1 MYNYFCAL
9 IIGIVEGL
17 TEYIPVSSTGHLI
30 IVGHMLNFTGT
41 LADVFDVFIQL
52 GAILA
57 VLAVYKEKFIYMLD
71 RKNWFKTHGASPL
84 NLAIAMFPACLVGFL
99 AHDIIKGYL
108 FGPATVIIGLII
120 GGLFMIFAE
129 KKRKYFKVRN
139 VDQINSKQA
148 FQIGLFQCLSL
159 WPGFSRS
166 GSTISGS
173 LLLGISRKAGADFS
187 FIMAVPLM
195 FIACLYDLLKV
206 AKYLSFS
213 DFGVLAIGFIVSF
226 VVAYASILWF
236 LKFLNKYTLTGFAV
250 YRFFVALVL
259 FLLSLKRVL
268 KNHIIIY
275 VAIER
280 NFCRMR

>member
-120 GGLFMIFAE
+120 G
-129 KKRKYFKVRN
+129 KK
-139 VDQINSKQA
+139 
-148 FQIGLFQCLSL
+148 C
-159 WPGFSRS
+159 
-166 GSTISGS
+166 GS
-173 LLLGISRKAGADFS
+173 D
-187 FIMAVPLM
+187 
-195 FIACLYDLLKV
+195 
-206 AKYLSFS
+206 
-213 DFGVLAIGFIVSF
+213 
-226 VVAYASILWF
+226 
-236 LKFLNKYTLTGFAV
+236 
-250 YRFFVALVL
+250 
-259 FLLSLKRVL
+259 
-268 KNHIIIY
+268 
-275 VAIER
+275 
-280 NFCRMR
+280 